1 MRKLKIGLIVLFFIV
16 ATFMILEYSPRALQY
31 GHENGW
37 KTDDRPLIIPHGGAK
52 VLYPENTIYSF
63 KQTEMYDAFEIDLT
77 LTKDDVLM
85 THHDL
90 DLGLDL
96 GESYQET
103 LVRSLTY
110 NEIIDLIK
118 DNDYPFVRNFEDING
133 DKPYENITDPLI
145 LAELVPA
152 KLEDIFQLYPNKKYI
167 LEIKDTEIEN
177 DFKKAITLL
186 IELIEDYEL
195 EENVIVS
202 SFSDEVIEAFQK
214 ESSIHTSTAWGGT
227 LKFVLLSAFNVDFF
241 YRPKQAA
248 LIIPVYQELGESYAK
263 YIKLLPSPIK
273 DSFIKKGTSD
283 MTDLGQ
289 KGIIEDAKRH
299 NMATIYWTINDEETM
314 LRLIEL
320 GVDGIITDRPDILY
334 NIYIEQGIINP

>member
-1 MRKLKIGLIVLFFIV
+1 MRKLKIGLIILFFIV

-202 SFSDEVIEAFQK
+202 SFSDEVIEAFQI

>member
-1 MRKLKIGLIVLFFIV
+1 
-16 ATFMILEYSPRALQY
+16 MILEYSPRALQY

-263 YIKLLPSPIK
+263 YIKLLPSSIK

>member
-1 MRKLKIGLIVLFFIV
+1 MRKLKIGLIILFFIV

-202 SFSDEVIEAFQK
+202 SFSDEVIETFQK

>member
-1 MRKLKIGLIVLFFIV
+1 MRKLKIVLIVLFFIV

-186 IELIEDYEL
+186 IELIEDYKL

>member
-1 MRKLKIGLIVLFFIV
+1 MRKLKIGLIILFFIV

-133 DKPYENITDPLI
+133 DKPYENITDPLM
-145 LAELVPA
+145 LSELVPA

>member
-1 MRKLKIGLIVLFFIV
+1 MRKLKIGLIILFFIV

-52 VLYPENTIYSF
+52 VLFPENTIYSF
-63 KQTEMYDAFEIDLT
+63 KKTEMYDAFEIDLT

>member
-1 MRKLKIGLIVLFFIV
+1 MRKLKIGLIILFFIV

-145 LAELVPA
+145 LSELVPA

-202 SFSDEVIEAFQK
+202 SFSDEVIETFQK

>member
-1 MRKLKIGLIVLFFIV
+1 MRKLKIVLIVLFFIV

-103 LVRSLTY
+103 LVRSLPY

-145 LAELVPA
+145 LSELVPA

-273 DSFIKKGTSD
+273 DSFIKKGTSN

>member
-1 MRKLKIGLIVLFFIV
+1 MRKLKIGLIILFFIV

-52 VLYPENTIYSF
+52 VLFPENTIYSF
-63 KQTEMYDAFEIDLT
+63 KQTDMYDAFEIDLT

>member
-1 MRKLKIGLIVLFFIV
+1 MRKLKIGLIILFFIV

-118 DNDYPFVRNFEDING
+118 DNDYPFVRNFKDING

>member
-1 MRKLKIGLIVLFFIV
+1 MRKLKIVLIVLFFIV

>member
-52 VLYPENTIYSF
+52 VLFPENTIYSF
-63 KQTEMYDAFEIDLT
+63 KKTEMYDAFEIDLT

-103 LVRSLTY
+103 SVRSLTY

-145 LAELVPA
+145 LSELVPA

>member
-1 MRKLKIGLIVLFFIV
+1 MKKLKIVLIVLFFI
-16 ATFMILEYSPRALQY
+16 ATTFIILEYSPRALQY

-37 KTDDRPLIIPHGGAK
+37 KTDGRPLIIPHGGAK
-52 VLYPENTIYSF
+52 VLYPENTLYSF

-96 GESYQET
+96 GQSYKDT
-103 LVRSLTY
+103 LVRTLTY
-110 NEIIDLIK
+110 DEIIDLIK
-118 DNDYPFVRNFEDING
+118 TNDYPFVRNFEDING
-133 DKPYENITDPLI
+133 DKPYENLTDPLI
-145 LAELVPA
+145 LDQLVPA

-167 LEIKDTEIEN
+167 LELKDTEIEN

-186 IELIEDYEL
+186 IKLIEEYEL

-202 SFSDEVIEAFQK
+202 SFSDKVIQAFQK
-214 ESSIHTSTAWGGT
+214 ESNIHTSTAWGGT

-248 LIIPVYQELGESYAK
+248 LIIPVHQELGESYAK

-273 DSFIKKGTSD
+273 DSFIKKGTTD
-283 MTDLGQ
+283 MADLGQ
-289 KGIIEDAKRH
+289 KGIIEDSKRH

-314 LRLIEL
+314 LKLIEL

-334 NIYIEQGIINP
+334 NIYIEQGIITP

>member
-1 MRKLKIGLIVLFFIV
+1 MRKLKIGLIILFFIV

-145 LAELVPA
+145 LSELVPA

>member
-202 SFSDEVIEAFQK
+202 SFSDEVIETFQK

>member
-1 MRKLKIGLIVLFFIV
+1 MRKLKIGLIILFFIV

-133 DKPYENITDPLI
+133 DKPYENITDSLI

-273 DSFIKKGTSD
+273 DSFINKGTSD

>member
-1 MRKLKIGLIVLFFIV
+1 MRKLKIVLIVLFFIV

-103 LVRSLTY
+103 LVRSLPY

-145 LAELVPA
+145 LSELVPA

-273 DSFIKKGTSD
+273 DSFIKKGTSN

-320 GVDGIITDRPDILY
+320 GVDEIITDRPDILY

>member
-1 MRKLKIGLIVLFFIV
+1 MRKLKIVLIVLFFIV

-241 YRPKQAA
+241 YRPKHAA

>member
-1 MRKLKIGLIVLFFIV
+1 MRKLKIGLIILFFIV

>member
-1 MRKLKIGLIVLFFIV
+1 MRKLKIGLIILFFIV

-186 IELIEDYEL
+186 IELIENYEL

>member
-145 LAELVPA
+145 LSELVPA

-202 SFSDEVIEAFQK
+202 SFSDEVIETFQK

>member
-1 MRKLKIGLIVLFFIV
+1 MRKLKIGLIILFFIV

-118 DNDYPFVRNFEDING
+118 DNDYPFGRNFEDING

>member
-52 VLYPENTIYSF
+52 VLFPENTIYSF
-63 KQTEMYDAFEIDLT
+63 KKTEMYDAFEIDLT

-167 LEIKDTEIEN
+167 LEIKDIEIEN

>member
-145 LAELVPA
+145 LSELVPA